1 MFSSDNL
8 CIQFA
13 EKSQASLEEQTT
25 SIAQSLQ
32 QFLKPGLQNGSC
44 GDKESLYLNT
54 HIQHAS
60 DSHLIFL
67 ANIRNFNYN
76 YNMKKGI
83 YILPNGLTLCGMFF
97 GFYAILSAL
106 QGNFLHA
113 AWAIMI
119 ANIFDGLDGWVARL
133 THSTTRFGIEL
144 DSLSDLVSFGVAPAV
159 MIYKW
164 SISPFN
170 RIGIAAAFLF
180 AACGALRLA
189 RYNVQMGSTESKA
202 FTGMPIP
209 GAASV
214 LATLVIF
221 YYEFWDGV
229 PEKNIYVL
237 VLTVFLALLMVST
250 LRFHGLKEID
260 FSKRKP
266 FWILVAFVLFI
277 AVIASH
283 PARALFVI
291 AMIYLAEGIVENIY
305 LYYRRQKMRTSE
317 VKK

>member
-1 MFSSDNL
+1 MPQGL
-8 CIQFA
+8 
-13 EKSQASLEEQTT
+13 
-25 SIAQSLQ
+25 LQ
-32 QFLKPGLQNGSC
+32 KPELQN
-44 GDKESLYLNT
+44 ESISEKKRLCLNLLI
-54 HIQHAS
+54 HHMS
-60 DSHLIFL
+60 DIPLIFL

-97 GFYAILSAL
+97 GFFAILSAL
-106 QGNFLHA
+106 KGDFLHA

-119 ANIFDGLDGWVARL
+119 ANVFDGLDGWVARL

-159 MIYKW
+159 MVYKW

-229 PEKNIYVL
+229 PEKNIYIL
-237 VLTVFLALLMVST
+237 ILTVFLALLMVST

-260 FSKRKP
+260 FTKRKP

-277 AVIASH
+277 AVIVSH
-283 PARALFVI
+283 PAKALFVL
-291 AMIYLAEGIVENIY
+291 AMIYLAEGIAENIY
-305 LYYRRQKMRTSE
+305 LYYKKLKMLTSE